1 MIIAHILDTHTGAAF
16 YMMHITRTRWFAYA
30 SLLLA
35 MMLWASS
42 YIALKIAFRSYDPMV
57 VIFGRMSV
65 ASLCFLFI
73 IKRLKGRGY
82 QKGSL
87 KYILFMVFCE
97 PCLYFIFEAKA
108 LENTSASQAGIIAA
122 MLPLLVAVTA
132 HFFLKEIISKRIL
145 TGFIIAIVGACW
157 LSVTGEVGE
166 GAPNP
171 PLGNFYEFVAM
182 VFATGYIITLK
193 RLTATY
199 SPFFLTALQAMVGC
213 GFYMLLL
220 FLPSTTL
227 PTRIDPVATIA
238 VIYLGAIITTG
249 AYGLYNFGV
258 SRIPVSQATAF
269 INLIPVF
276 TVFLGWLILDESLT
290 PLQYAASGLI
300 FAGIFISQERA
311 RKTAG

>member
-1 MIIAHILDTHTGAAF
+1 
-16 YMMHITRTRWFAYA
+16 MMPVTRTRWLAYA
-30 SLLLA
+30 GLLTA

-65 ASLCFLFI
+65 ASFCFLFI

-122 MLPLLVAVTA
+122 MLPLLVAA
-132 HFFLKEIISKRIL
+132 AARFFLKETLTKRTL
-145 TGFIIAIVGACW
+145 TGFVIAIVGACC
-157 LSVTGEVGE
+157 LSITGEIGE

-193 RLTATY
+193 RLTAAY
-199 SPFFLTALQAMVGC
+199 SPFFLTAIQAIAGC
-213 GFYMLLL
+213 GFYMMLL

-238 VIYLGAIITTG
+238 VIYLGAIITMG

-269 INLIPVF
+269 INLIPIF

-290 PLQYAASGLI
+290 MLQYGAAVLI
-300 FAGIFISQERA
+300 FAGLLLSQERGK
-311 RKTAG
+311 KTAG

>member
-1 MIIAHILDTHTGAAF
+1 MQ
-16 YMMHITRTRWFAYA
+16 ITRTRWFAYA

-132 HFFLKEIISKRIL
+132 HFFLKEII
-145 TGFIIAIVGACW
+145 
-157 LSVTGEVGE
+157 
-166 GAPNP
+166 
-171 PLGNFYEFVAM
+171 
-182 VFATGYIITLK
+182 
-193 RLTATY
+193 
-199 SPFFLTALQAMVGC
+199 
-213 GFYMLLL
+213 
-220 FLPSTTL
+220 L
-227 PTRIDPVATIA
+227 PTRIEPVATIA

-290 PLQYAASGLI
+290 LLQYAASVLI

-311 RKTAG
+311 KKTAA

>member
-1 MIIAHILDTHTGAAF
+1 MTLT
-16 YMMHITRTRWFAYA
+16 TRSRWIAYA

-42 YIALKIAFRSYDPMV
+42 YIALKISFRSYDPMV

-65 ASLCFLFI
+65 ASFCFMFF

-87 KYILFMVFCE
+87 KYMLFMTLCE

-122 MLPLLVAVTA
+122 MLPLMVAVA
-132 HFFLKEIISKRIL
+132 ARFFLKETITKRNLVGFFMAII
-145 TGFIIAIVGACW
+145 GACG
-157 LSVTGEVGE
+157 LSLAAASSA

-171 PLGNFYEFVAM
+171 ALGNFFEFVAM
-182 VFATGYIITLK
+182 VCATGYIVTLK
-193 RLTATY
+193 RLTSAY
-199 SPFFLTALQAMVGC
+199 SPFLLTALQAMVGC
-213 GFYMLLL
+213 CFYMLLL
-220 FLPSTTL
+220 FLPTTTL
-227 PTRIDPVATIA
+227 PARIDPVATLA
-238 VIYLGAIITTG
+238 VVYLGAVITTG

-276 TVFLGWLILDESLT
+276 TIFLGWLMLDEHLT
-290 PLQYAASGLI
+290 LAQYAAAGLI
-300 FAGIFISQERA
+300 FAGVLISQESF
-311 RKTAG
+311 KKPS